1 MCLHNWPFKQHAYTY
16 IRYFTVGSSVCVPNG
31 ANLYRPFQ
39 EYDLTS
45 ILLTPSSTKTVNE
58 TSLSFN
64 LTLHSWSQL
73 SCNLW
78 VRGWSPNEILLC
90 YHSNKSYWVV
100 LFPVVLFTSLPLYCW
115 LQVRLKRP
123 QLWATEWCL
132 GSCCLA
138 PSLWRTSLGTARR
151 YRRTQKFHFA

>member
-78 VRGWSPNEILLC
+78 VRGRNPNEILWC

-100 LFPVVLFTSLPLYCW
+100 LSCGTVYVLTSLLLTPSSTKTPS
-115 LQVRLKRP
+115 VMGDRMVSG
-123 QLWATEWCL
+123 QLLPCSFTVTNVSRN
-132 GSCCLA
+132 GSAL
-138 PSLWRTSLGTARR
+138 S
-151 YRRTQKFHFA
+151 